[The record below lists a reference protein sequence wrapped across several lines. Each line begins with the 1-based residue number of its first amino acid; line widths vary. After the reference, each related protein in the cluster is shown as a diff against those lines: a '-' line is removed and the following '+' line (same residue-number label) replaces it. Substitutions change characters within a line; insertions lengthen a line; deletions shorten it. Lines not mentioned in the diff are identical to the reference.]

1 MKKIGNIVRYSIGI
15 LFIIGMFGMAS
26 DSVLAGIFMGLF
38 GVSLL
43 PVVYDNFI
51 YSNLKLDKRSYLH
64 IIIPILLF
72 LGMCVFMPET
82 EFENNAD
89 NTVNNNVVNE
99 EKVKDDDKTEEKETT
114 EKNLTENE
122 TSEENVEENTI
133 EEENKAEENKQ
144 EEPKDE
150 TTNTKPSIVA
160 PTQQT
165 NTFSD
170 NRENENKEETTTPS
184 TPTVTITPQPE
195 PQPESTPEPEPGP
208 QPTPKPEPQQ
218 TPSETIINTNSQT
231 YILNNNT
238 KKFHEASCGSASRIK
253 EANKSTFTGSRDELI
268 ARGYSPCGN
277 CNP

>member
-43 PVVYDNFI
+43 PVVYEKFI
-51 YSNLKLDKRSYLH
+51 YTNFKLDKSSYLH
-64 IIIPILLF
+64 IVIPILLF
-72 LGMCVFMPET
+72 FIMCVFMPET

-165 NTFSD
+165 NTSSD
-170 NRENENKEETTTPS
+170 NRGNENKEETTTPS

-195 PQPESTPEPEPGP
+195 PQP
-208 QPTPKPEPQQ
+208 